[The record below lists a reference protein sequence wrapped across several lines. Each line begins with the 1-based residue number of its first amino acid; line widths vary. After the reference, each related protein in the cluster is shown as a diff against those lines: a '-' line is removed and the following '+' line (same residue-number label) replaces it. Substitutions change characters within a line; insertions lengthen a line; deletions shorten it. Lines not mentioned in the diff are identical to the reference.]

1 MLTTFRE
8 NAKFGISLTEIMS
21 GNLEVVAFNLTSE
34 PCLPNPMETPDKALW
49 PIYFLLLGCMLSCA
63 IEAYMTRLRSRICNV
78 FFPERANERTEFLHR
93 EIKSGRDK
101 RKTELRKLII
111 FYFVLN
117 AGSKNNVDLSAHN
130 VIISYIS

>member
-34 PCLPNPMETPDKALW
+34 PCLPNPMETADKALW

-101 RKTELRKLII
+101 RKTELRKLIL
-111 FYFVLN
+111 FFVVSN
-117 AGSKNNVDLSAHN
+117 ETM
-130 VIISYIS
+130 

>member
-34 PCLPNPMETPDKALW
+34 PCLPNPMETADKALW

-93 EIKSGRDK
+93 EIKSGREK
-101 RKTELRKLII
+101 RKTELRKLMINFLSFQMLVKFNII
-111 FYFVLN
+111 C
-117 AGSKNNVDLSAHN
+117 GHN
-130 VIISYIS
+130 VIISYIF